1 MPLVKD
7 GTPWLN
13 AAWSILKWSTI
24 GGLGLGFAVG
34 TLSHLSGNTISANG
48 LVFEGWYGVWLITL
62 ACGAGGFLFGL
73 CWMLVFRAIGEAAR
87 H

>member
-1 MPLVKD
+1 M
-7 GTPWLN
+7 
-13 AAWSILKWSTI
+13 A
-24 GGLGLGFAVG
+24 GLGLGFTVG

-48 LVFEGWYGVWLITL
+48 LALEGWYGVWLVTL
-62 ACGAGGFLFGL
+62 ACGLGGLLFGL